1 MKCACTTGPA
11 DCVVIW
17 SPWTP
22 CNVVCGTGVKWR
34 FSRIVTFP
42 RNGGRPCPPIVE
54 AAPCE
59 SIRCN
64 PMLAPNDWQ
73 DALRGTLEYSVYC
86 SYVFGRVCL
95 NVCVS
100 ADFWKPFWIST
111 YIIRIFGSSSYIKV
125 IRSRSRSRSR
135 EQKRMPV
142 YPVRG
147 CCAFDWMVILF
158 WLINSTE
165 CSGSENACVGNDLS
179 DETTRKS
186 VLSFRKRLM
195 ASVKYEGRYFEHSIN

>member
-1 MKCACTTGPA
+1 MGHFFHFKAACCYRDILCCSLTRNLCRSWFYQTEENGEVYSRLSMKCACTTGPA

-100 ADFWKPFWIST
+100 ADF
-111 YIIRIFGSSSYIKV
+111 
-125 IRSRSRSRSR
+125 
-135 EQKRMPV
+135 
-142 YPVRG
+142 
-147 CCAFDWMVILF
+147 
-158 WLINSTE
+158 
-165 CSGSENACVGNDLS
+165 
-179 DETTRKS
+179 
-186 VLSFRKRLM
+186 
-195 ASVKYEGRYFEHSIN
+195 